1 VARRT
6 AACLALA
13 ASLVALCAPAANA
26 DLIGNLI
33 GNNCP
38 TSGAQVFSP
47 WGDSRSYY
55 LAPNGGLESGANGW
69 TLSGGATVASGNQPF
84 FKSGSY
90 SLSLPTG
97 SRALSPATCIGP
109 YALSLRM
116 FGSDA
121 GGRDGGVHVRVL
133 WYGLLNKLLGTTDY
147 VQARQRLEPDRLR
160 QLIRRV
166 QPAASPARLDLGAD
180 RADAGRHGQ
189 LLEGRRRLRRPL
201 GEPKLRV

>member
-84 FKSGSY
+84 FKSGSH
-90 SLSLPTG
+90 SLSLPSG

-147 VQARQRLEPDRLR
+147 ATFKPGSGWSPTASVNSSGGFNLLLPLLGSTSARIELTPVGTGSSWKVDD
-160 QLIRRV
+160 V
-166 QPAASPARLDLGAD
+166 YVDPWASRN
-180 RADAGRHGQ
+180 
-189 LLEGRRRLRRPL
+189 
-201 GEPKLRV
+201 